1 MASYT
6 HVESFS
12 DCLLIFNIFMWVF
25 FLLEMISNFTLNVPE
40 NLIFIKLSVCIM
52 NKKINAIDIPP
63 FQTIMEMVAHAY
75 ACRFISLVTEII
87 FSFVYLW
94 REYV

>member
-1 MASYT
+1 
-6 HVESFS
+6 
-12 DCLLIFNIFMWVF
+12 
-25 FLLEMISNFTLNVPE
+25 
-40 NLIFIKLSVCIM
+40 M

-63 FQTIMEMVAHAY
+63 FQTIMEMVAY
-75 ACRFISLVTEII
+75 ACRCTCISLVTKII